1 MLRIADFSIGN
12 SWGEKCPAL
21 MKYDSRTARAEAS
34 RRSAHALVAAA
45 PVPRPLARPDASGR
59 KKTSE
64 NRTPKHCS
72 MHAHPWRTPKTKH
85 PRVWRPEGVRVA
97 SGDRGDRS
105 PRVGSVFQEEI
116 FAWRTTFHPRAR
128 QRIAMQSRPHDN
140 VGEVMRHEN
149 STDDVAISGE
159 GREHYASKIRI
170 ASEFLTVRNN
180 SYNQPF
186 CRANRYASMRLA
198 APNLPMASER

>member
-1 MLRIADFSIGN
+1 
-12 SWGEKCPAL
+12 
-21 MKYDSRTARAEAS
+21 MKSDSRTARAEAS

-45 PVPRPLARPDASGR
+45 PMPRPLARPDASGR

-64 NRTPKHCS
+64 NRIPKRRS
-72 MHAHPWRTPKTKH
+72 MHAHPWRTPKTKR

-105 PRVGSVFQEEI
+105 PSAGSVFLEEI
-116 FAWRTTFHPRAR
+116 FAWRTAFHPRAR
-128 QRIAMQSRPHDN
+128 QRIAMQTRRHGN
-140 VGEVMRHEN
+140 VGEVIRHEN
-149 STDDVAISGE
+149 STDDVADGGE
-159 GREHYASKIRI
+159 GREHYARKIRN
-170 ASEFLTVRNN
+170 ASEFLTIRNN
-180 SYNQPF
+180 SYSQPF